1 MGLQGSKKSSEDK
14 ITRHPPGGVAP
25 EERRDGMKKVMFNED
40 TNEFYGDY
48 GNGMIAISQDECYCF
63 VNSKGVKCLGDEN
76 GYAIYGYR

>member
-1 MGLQGSKKSSEDK
+1 
-14 ITRHPPGGVAP
+14 
-25 EERRDGMKKVMFNED
+25 MKKVMFNED